1 MPAASQ
7 FLLLKPYILDS
18 SLSHIPYLIYTNE
31 HESMSFIYLKNKCN
45 HNLLPSTVATLS
57 KQPPSPALVLLA
69 VFFLVSLLLLFS
81 QHSSQDDS
89 FEMQVQLSYSY
100 VQNPSIAFYIIY
112 SKNQNIAVLTRP
124 SITSVFGL
132 SDYVPF

>member
-1 MPAASQ
+1 ME
-7 FLLLKPYILDS
+7 FLILLPPSLPHPSDCSFSSLPHLIKCQLHLSFSCRNLTDILDS
-18 SLSHIPYLIYTNE
+18 SLSHIPYLIHTNE

-89 FEMQVQLSYSY
+89 LKWKSSYLIPMFNTL
-100 VQNPSIAFYIIY
+100 Q
-112 SKNQNIAVLTRP
+112 
-124 SITSVFGL
+124 
-132 SDYVPF
+132 